1 MGSRKALVVG
11 IDDYPFAPL
20 NGCVNDAKEMAAL
33 LSRNGDGSVNFSV
46 QIKTSKDY
54 QIEKGPLRKWIQDC
68 FSGDD
73 EIALFYFSGH
83 GHIDPIGGY
92 IVTSDYTSLDYG
104 VSMQD
109 ILSFAN
115 QSKCQNKIIILDCCH
130 AGSLGTISTTGPEV
144 AVVHEGVTILTAS
157 EWDKTAEETNGH
169 GVFTNLLME
178 ALNGGAADVCG
189 RISPGS
195 VYAFIDRALGPWGQ
209 RPIFKT
215 NVKTFVSLR
224 EVEAPIEIEIIRR
237 LPEYFSEPEK
247 KLQLDPS
254 FEPTNNDYTEHK
266 IIEPYSKE
274 ENTKVFQDLQKL
286 ESVGLVVP
294 EGSDHMYYAA
304 MESKYCKLTATGR
317 YYWKLVSEDRI

>member
-1 MGSRKALVVG
+1 MGSRKALVIG

-20 NGCVNDAKEMAAL
+20 NGCVNDAMEVAAL

-46 QIKTSKDY
+46 QLKTSKDY

-83 GHIDPIGGY
+83 GYIDPIGGY
-92 IVTSDYTSLDYG
+92 IVTSDYTSMDYG

-115 QSKCQNKIIILDCCH
+115 QSKCRNKIIILDCCH
-130 AGSLGTISTTGPEV
+130 AGSLGAMNTMGPEV
-144 AVVHEGVTILTAS
+144 AVVHEGVTILKAS

-169 GVFTNLLME
+169 GVFTSLLIE

-189 RISPGS
+189 RISPGG

-224 EVEAPIEIEIIRR
+224 EV
-237 LPEYFSEPEK
+237 
-247 KLQLDPS
+247 
-254 FEPTNNDYTEHK
+254 
-266 IIEPYSKE
+266 
-274 ENTKVFQDLQKL
+274 
-286 ESVGLVVP
+286 
-294 EGSDHMYYAA
+294 
-304 MESKYCKLTATGR
+304 
-317 YYWKLVSEDRI
+317 